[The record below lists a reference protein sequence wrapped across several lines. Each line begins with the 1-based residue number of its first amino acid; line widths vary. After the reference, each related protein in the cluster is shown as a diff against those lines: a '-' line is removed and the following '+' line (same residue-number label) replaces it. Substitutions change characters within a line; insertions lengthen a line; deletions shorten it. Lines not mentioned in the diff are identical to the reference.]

1 MTANLLTQ
9 RDFAALAGISTATV
23 VKMIKSGELL
33 KTESG
38 RVPSS
43 ELIKILSKRIQKYRE
58 FGTLILAFDKT
69 DEEIEEIKKNFLHSD
84 YAKKVKDTLAFYKGM
99 EDIVGTVNKPCHKGS
114 VEVELLQ
121 EKYNREILVTFM
133 TKYKFIVDTYFTGLA
148 HTGRFKEFNKI
159 NVAAA
164 ISYLMYGVVPADF
177 IDDAVQAFLDK
188 QSEASVITTEMNSKF
203 DALMRELSLVGDN
216 NQPIFKRTA
225 LTPEFFTKSG
235 EVYRSFF
242 FDTQG
247 NRSVLYLKHV
257 AKTADNLA
265 KYANGKHIKSVIDT
279 TLRDGFCSVVSF
291 DSIDESVLCQCTEEM
306 TNDFYSRIIV
316 ANSRE
321 SLLKSSNMY
330 AVALVTLLNT
340 SNKVIFDELKG

>member
-1 MTANLLTQ
+1 MTADLLTQ

-23 VKMIKSGELL
+23 VKMVRSGELL
-33 KTESG
+33 KTENG
-38 RVPSS
+38 RIPSS
-43 ELIKILSKRIQKYRE
+43 ELIKIFSKRIQKYRE

-99 EDIVGTVNKPCHKGS
+99 KDIMITMNKPCSECS

-121 EKYNREILVTFM
+121 EKYNREILATLM

-177 IDDAVQAFLDK
+177 VDDAVQAFLDS
-188 QSEASVITTEMNSKF
+188 QSEATIITREMNSKF
-203 DALMRELSLVGDN
+203 DVLMRELNLVGDN
-216 NQPIFKRTA
+216 NQPIFKRTV
-225 LTPEFFTKSG
+225 LTPEFFKKSG
-235 EVYRSFF
+235 ELYKVFF
-242 FDTQG
+242 FDAQG
-247 NRSVLYLKHV
+247 NRSVLYLKPV
-257 AKTADNLA
+257 VKTFGNLA

-279 TLRDGFCSVVSF
+279 TLSDGFCSVVSYG
-291 DSIDESVLCQCTEEM
+291 DIDENVLHQSTEEM
-306 TNDFYSRIIV
+306 TSDFYSRIIV

-321 SLLKSSNMY
+321 SLLKSPNVY
-330 AVALVTLLNT
+330 AVALVTLLST